1 MHIGPLNAQA
11 DPVKWKIY
19 DLGHLTLSCFVGER
33 IIISFIIISFIII
46 INMTRLDRFS
56 KTCLF

>member
-1 MHIGPLNAQA
+1 MHIGPFNAQA

-19 DLGHLTLSCFVGER
+19 DLGHLTLSCFVCER
-33 IIISFIIISFIII
+33 IIISFITI
-46 INMTRLDRFS
+46 INIIGLDRFS